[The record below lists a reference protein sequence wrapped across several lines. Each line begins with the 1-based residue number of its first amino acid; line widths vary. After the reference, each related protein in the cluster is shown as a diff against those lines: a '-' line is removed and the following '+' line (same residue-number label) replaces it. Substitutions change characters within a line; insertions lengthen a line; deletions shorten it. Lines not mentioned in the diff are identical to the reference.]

1 MRRIASATLSQQTS
15 RSWQRSIEI
24 VELDLPPA
32 AGDARFIVSLRQ
44 GSLSPAGLMLAP
56 QESALTAAPC
66 SQAEARRRAIDFIRR
81 RLSAGDVLLQSQGLE
96 LPAQATSGSG
106 PISTGTGGSAA
117 HRPAP
122 AAGTAAAA
130 PSPAVAALVSRFSLA
145 QWPLQSSDRRAR
157 SAWRVAE
164 RSDPLSNSADQQAL
178 RALVPRLVDLL
189 ETGGDLL
196 DYCLAVAIARLGDRG
211 AGEAMFHLRERGR
224 SPATKRAAHQAWL
237 VLQTP
242 QAQRAHADALLPQ
255 WQALLKSAV
264 PRAGEPDWPTTL
276 AALLEGHFTHWLPL
290 LGDGY
295 DIALANAE
303 IRSHL
308 LQLLRKLPLEPGPFQ
323 ALRYL
328 YKAAEIRRDVEVI
341 GLLHARMENT
351 RAHQQSPEGRGFGR
365 PYGQPPARTVGTGR
379 GRVSGPEAF
388 ANIAYSSRTRDYLR
402 LRAWRQL
409 RRLAE
414 IHHSQAAP
422 LATALL
428 LGLDDRALPPASQER
443 HTAYIDR
450 QYVSLTRY
458 YHGSARWLLV
468 PKLLL
473 PRHPDMQITARATR
487 WWTTRPLDDAA
498 PPQQRIEGLPA
509 MWDAHPEALL
519 ALALNSQAALVHAMA
534 ARALQDHAGFVAQQP
549 AELLQALLR
558 SAYAPTAHVGFQAVK
573 LRVQQTSAL
582 AEQVPW
588 LRLLADS
595 SDAEAREFAFV
606 HIAADSAGF
615 AQHAGLAVQLLLS
628 AHQRNRRQGQGLALM
643 APAATLMDELQAALL
658 AIDAQADGLA
668 DAVALVE
675 SLLQSQLAE
684 AAAQASVEPL
694 LCLLD
699 HGSPA
704 VLNLAA
710 SWLLLHR
717 HGSALVPPET
727 LLRLLNETDS
737 NRRAAGVRLLAA
749 LPDEVLLTQQAL
761 LCSLAVNPHAGIRA
775 AVGPALLRLSAKDS
789 GFASTLAQALH
800 NSLFSAEAAE
810 GLHDD
815 ALAWLRGGLQACA
828 PARDASGTWRALQAQ
843 SRGAQRYGAWALAA
857 LQPGDFS
864 LKQLATLARHADVSV
879 RQWAMQ
885 AITQTLPP
893 QPSPEQSAQ
902 LLPLADAL
910 FDDARAFAQSLFGE
924 TLPDESL
931 AIELL
936 IAWID
941 HPQPWMQALGRSR
954 LVRRM
959 TADEA
964 SLCLISLSQHPSTQV
979 QLFVTQWLLEL
990 PRDKPA
996 ELVERL
1002 RALQPY
1008 FVTVLSQV
1016 HRGRAAKTR
1025 ITEFLRSLTDVPET
1039 AVVVA
1044 EVFAR
1049 QVVTSNLSDKPQY
1062 IAGLRDIAA
1071 RHPQIEL
1078 PFIAWQA
1085 PVRRAAGNAEVLA
1098 ANAPHNHTSANA
1110 SSNAS
1115 TAPSKH
1121 ASNNPGAAR

>member
-1 MRRIASATLSQQTS
+1 MRRIASATLSQQAPRT
-15 RSWQRSIEI
+15 WQRGIEV

-32 AGDARFIVSLRQ
+32 AGDARYIVSLRQ
-44 GSLSPAGLMLAP
+44 GGLSPAGVMLAP
-56 QESALTAAPC
+56 QDSALTAAPC
-66 SQAEARRRAIDFIRR
+66 GRAEAERRAIDFITR
-81 RLSAGDVLLQSQGLE
+81 RLAVGDVLLRCEGLV
-96 LPAQATSGSG
+96 LPDQAVAD
-106 PISTGTGGSAA
+106 STPM
-117 HRPAP
+117 PAP
-122 AAGTAAAA
+122 AAASAATAATSAA
-130 PSPAVAALVSRFSLA
+130 SPSAAVASLIKRFSPT
-145 QWPLQSSDRRAR
+145 QWPLQSPDRQAR
-157 SAWRVAE
+157 SVWRIAE
-164 RSDPLSNSADQQAL
+164 RSDAASANADQQAL

-189 ETGGDLL
+189 ETSGDLL

-211 AGEAMFHLRERGR
+211 AAEAMFHLNERGR
-224 SPATKRAAHQAWL
+224 SPATQRAAHQAWL
-237 VLQTP
+237 LLQTP
-242 QAQRAHADALLPQ
+242 EAQAAHADGLMRQHQVLLKASLPQ
-255 WQALLKSAV
+255 VDVS
-264 PRAGEPDWPTTL
+264 DWPATL
-276 AALLEGHFTHWLPL
+276 AALLDGGFSQWVPL
-290 LGDGY
+290 LSDWY
-295 DIALANAE
+295 DIALTQPEARAT
-303 IRSHL
+303 L
-308 LQLLRKLPLEPGPFQ
+308 VQLLRKLPLEPGPFQ

-328 YKAAEIRRDVEVI
+328 YKAAETRRDAEVI
-341 GLLHARMENT
+341 ALLHARMENT
-351 RAHQQSPEGRGFGR
+351 RAHQQSPEGRGYGR
-365 PYGQPPARTVGTGR
+365 PYGQPPARSIVTRR
-379 GRVSGPEAF
+379 GRVSGLEAF
-388 ANIAYSSRTRDYLR
+388 SDIAYTSRTRDYLR

-414 IHHSQAAP
+414 IGHSQAAP

-428 LGLDDRALPPASQER
+428 LGLDDRDLQQASQER

-473 PRHPDMQITARATR
+473 PRHPNLQITARATR
-487 WWTTRPLDDAA
+487 WWTTQPLDDAA
-498 PPQQRIEGLPA
+498 MPTERIEGLQS

-519 ALALNSQAALVHAMA
+519 TLALHSRAAIVHAVA
-534 ARALQDHAGFVAQQP
+534 ARALQDHGGFVAQQP
-549 AELLQALLR
+549 AAVLQALLR
-558 SAYAPTAHVGFQAVK
+558 SAYAPTARIGFQAVK
-573 LRVQQTSAL
+573 LNVQNTATL
-582 AEQVPW
+582 AAQVPW
-588 LRLLADS
+588 LRLLAES
-595 SDAEAREFAFV
+595 RDADAREFAFV
-606 HIAADSAGF
+606 HIAADPAGF
-615 AQHAGLAVQLLLS
+615 AQHAELVVQLLLS
-628 AHQRNRRQGQGLALM
+628 AHQRNRRQGQGLAVM
-643 APAATLMDELQAALL
+643 APPAALVAELQSALL
-658 AIDAQADGLA
+658 ATDAQAEGLA
-668 DAVALVE
+668 EAVALIE
-675 SLLQSQLAE
+675 ALLQTQPQTQPQSQAQTQGQTPAQTPLAE
-684 AAAQASVEPL
+684 AAAQAPVEPL

-699 HGSPA
+699 HGSTA
-704 VLNLAA
+704 VLNLAV

-727 LLRLLNETDS
+727 LLRLLNETDDS
-737 NRRAAGVRLLAA
+737 RRAAGVRLLAA
-749 LPDEVLLTQQAL
+749 LPDEVLLTQQTL

-775 AVGPALLRLSAKDS
+775 AVAPALLRLSAKDS
-789 GFASTLAQALH
+789 GFAATLAQALH
-800 NSLFSAEAAE
+800 NSLFSTEAAE
-810 GLHDD
+810 GMHDD
-815 ALAWLRGGLQACA
+815 ALTWLRDGLQAHA
-828 PARDASGTWRALQAQ
+828 PARDAASTWRALQAQ
-843 SRGAQRYGAWALAA
+843 SRGAQRYGAWALGAM
-857 LQPGDFS
+857 QPSDFS

-879 RQWAMQ
+879 RHWAMQ

-910 FDDARAFAQSLFGE
+910 FDDARAFAQTLFGE

-931 AIELL
+931 SIELL

-964 SLCLISLSQHPSTQV
+964 SLCLTALSQHPSTQV

-996 ELVERL
+996 ELAERL

-1025 ITEFLRSLTDVPET
+1025 ITEFLRSLTDAPET

-1085 PVRRAAGNAEVLA
+1085 PPTKTSGTDSMPAAA
-1098 ANAPHNHTSANA
+1098 
-1110 SSNAS
+1110 
-1115 TAPSKH
+1115 
-1121 ASNNPGAAR
+1121 GAAR